1 MKGKLIVLEGVDGSG
16 KSTQFRLLTQALE
29 DRCVDFRTV
38 AFPRYKED
46 SSALLRAYLNGD
58 FGSDPSDVSAYAAST
73 FFFVDR
79 YASYKTDWGEYYRS
93 GGLVL
98 CDRYTTSN
106 AIHQGAK
113 LPGAEREGFFR
124 WLYDFEFGL
133 MELPR
138 PDAVLYMD
146 VDLKGCVSRLR
157 ERERTGQSRADIHEA
172 HDSYLADCLSA
183 GALAAE
189 KLGWHR
195 VRCLENGAMR
205 SAGDIHT
212 DILNYM
218 EELLK

>member
-29 DRCVDFRTV
+29 GRGVDFRTV

-46 SSALLRAYLNGD
+46 SSALLRAYLEGK
-58 FGSDPSDVSAYAAST
+58 FGGDPSDVSAYAAST

-79 YASYKTDWGEYYRS
+79 FASYKTDWGEYYNS

-98 CDRYTTSN
+98 CDRYTSSN

-113 LPGAEREGFFR
+113 LPEGERVDFFR

-146 VDLKGCVSRLR
+146 VDLKGCISRLR
-157 ERERTGQSRADIHEA
+157 ERENAGLSRADIHEA
-172 HDSYLADCLSA
+172 HDSYLVDCLSA
-183 GALAAE
+183 GSLAAD

-195 VRCLENGAMR
+195 VRCLEKVAMR
-205 SAGDIHT
+205 SAGDIHM
-212 DILNYM
+212 DILKYV